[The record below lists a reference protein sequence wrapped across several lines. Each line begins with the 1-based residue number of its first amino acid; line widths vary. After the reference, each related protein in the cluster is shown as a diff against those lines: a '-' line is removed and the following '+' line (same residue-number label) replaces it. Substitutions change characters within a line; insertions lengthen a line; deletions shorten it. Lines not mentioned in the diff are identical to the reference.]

1 VGCSLATSLVARL
14 KEFKRDTR
22 PDFRFIEPSGMVPNL
37 EMHHVTRL
45 GRKEMDYGIGPFITL
60 VEGPLFWDFG
70 RNGSPCC

>member
-1 VGCSLATSLVARL
+1 
-14 KEFKRDTR
+14 
-22 PDFRFIEPSGMVPNL
+22 
-37 EMHHVTRL
+37 L